1 MLSRIGR
8 KLHAAR
14 RVLDF
19 AQAHP
24 STDTSFNELV
34 AGLTERVTRLEA
46 LGVTEN
52 AGTSVERAAFAQRQ
66 STRRVLMR
74 RLSHLVRVARVA
86 SLDAPLAQSF
96 TSPRGITR
104 DQILVSVAQRMFADA
119 SADKDRFLKAGMGD
133 GFLEALAGAI
143 AAFDTSSHLANGGR
157 AQHVG
162 AGHDQRTLAREAM
175 LLVGALDGVVK
186 DVFGQDPGVMGEWQ
200 SARLISEPVRHDTP
214 APPAPP
220 APPAV
225 RKAA

>member
-8 KLHAAR
+8 KLAAAR

-19 AQAHP
+19 TQAHP

-52 AGTSVERAAFAQRQ
+52 AGTSVERAAFAQRHL
-66 STRRVLMR
+66 TRRILLQ
-74 RLSHLVRVARVA
+74 RLSHLVRVAKVA
-86 SLDAPLAQSF
+86 SLSAPLAQDF

-104 DQILVSVAQRMFADA
+104 DQVLVAVAQRMFADA
-119 SADKDRFLKAGMGD
+119 SAEKDRFLKAGMGD

-143 AAFDTSSHLANGGR
+143 TAFETSSHAANGGR

-186 DVFGQDPGVMGEWQ
+186 DVFGADQGALGEWQ
-200 SARLISEPVRHDTP
+200 SARSISDPVHHP
-214 APPAPP
+214 GPPAPD
-220 APPAV
+220 A